1 MHSPEKSGQS
11 RPGLG
16 HQPFSGFLR
25 VKFFFEEPCF
35 SMVDYLL
42 TRADRALSPEEWSVW
57 PRAGP
62 STLVWIF
69 EGKFF
74 LRDHPQTRAEGVL
87 SPGNW
92 PVWPRAGPSTL
103 VWNFEAKIF
112 LRVTYT
118 CRKWGGGEQRAATSL
133 NSFAPLSVRYP
144 DMQKEPSLSKQH
156 QKTLRVQK
164 RKSFS
169 LGDCS
174 RVGGGVPSGGCH
186 VMGFPLP
193 T

>member
-1 MHSPEKSGQS
+1 MHSPKKSGQS
-11 RPGLG
+11 GPGLG
-16 HQPFSGFLR
+16 HQPLSGFLR
-25 VKFFFEEPCF
+25 VKFFFEEPCS

-42 TRADRALSPEEWSVW
+42 TRADRAISPEEWSVW

-62 STLVWIF
+62 STLVWFF
-69 EGKFF
+69 EGKIF

-118 CRKWGGGEQRAATSL
+118 CTKWGGGEQRAATSL

-144 DMQKEPSLSKQH
+144 RRAERTPLFKTTSKNL
-156 QKTLRVQK
+156 TGSE
-164 RKSFS
+164 RKSF
-169 LGDCS
+169 
-174 RVGGGVPSGGCH
+174 
-186 VMGFPLP
+186 LP
-193 T
+193 WVTARG